1 MKDDI
6 KETFILMLGHL
17 PNISAVA
24 RLLNISPT
32 TIHRKRKDDPQF
44 DAAIKEAMEVGY
56 DGLEE
61 EAIRRGRDGV
71 LEPIFSQGVEI
82 GSVRKYSDTL
92 LKELL
97 RAYRPQKFNPS
108 ARVVLDSTDKV
119 TLTINLGGK

>member
-1 MKDDI
+1 MKDDM

-24 RLLNISPT
+24 RLLNISPAT
-32 TIHRKRKDDPQF
+32 VYAEKRNDPKF
-44 DAAIKEAMEVGY
+44 DSDVKEAMEVGY

-71 LEPIFSQGVEI
+71 LEPIFSQGIKI

-119 TLTINLGGK
+119 TLTINIGEK